1 MRVGNKHIF
10 LKYFHCRMRL
20 SYVAFVLLL
29 ILVIPVQ
36 SEPISDRNII
46 KNSTIL
52 LFDASNSMG
61 DKSSLNDINTK
72 MDNAKIAVKDFI
84 SGLDPASNEVA
95 LIVFYDCNK
104 IVVMQ
109 PLTTNKSL
117 ISAKVDTIRPTGS
130 TPLGAAIDFA
140 KNYIDQNANG
150 TKKKII
156 QFTDGEETC
165 SYKATYN
172 GSNDIEVSIIGF
184 DIRKG
189 SDQETKLMNFAKTVG
204 GNYLNVD
211 DASTPAALIN
221 SLRHA
226 YMGVVI
232 ITSNLS
238 YASVWNNK
246 GKALAS
252 QKKYDEAIKAYDE
265 AIKLDPNFA
274 EAWFNKGNALNG
286 QGKYEEAIKIFDEII
301 KLYPDF
307 AMAWNNKGN
316 AFATQGKYDEAIK
329 AYDEAIKLDPNFAE
343 AWNNKGSVF
352 NGQGKYDEAIKAYDK
367 AIEIDPKL
375 ATAWNNKGLALN
387 AQGKYD
393 EAIKAFDEAI
403 RLDPTIQKS

>member
-1 MRVGNKHIF
+1 MSNNNK
-10 LKYFHCRMRL
+10 M
-20 SYVAFVLLL
+20 
-29 ILVIPVQ
+29 
-36 SEPISDRNII
+36 E
-46 KNSTIL
+46 
-52 LFDASNSMG
+52 
-61 DKSSLNDINTK
+61 
-72 MDNAKIAVKDFI
+72 NAKIAVKDFI
-84 SGLDPASNEVA
+84 SGLDPASDELA
-95 LIVFYDCNK
+95 LIVFYDCSK
-104 IVVMQ
+104 IVVKQ
-109 PLTTNKSL
+109 SFTTNQSV
-117 ISAKVDTIRPTGS
+117 ISYKIDTIRS
-130 TPLGAAIDFA
+130 ADNTPLSAAIDVA

-156 QFTDGEETC
+156 LFTDGEETC
-165 SYKATYN
+165 PYKATYN
-172 GSNDIEVSIIGF
+172 GTNDIEVSIIGF

-189 SDQETKLMNFAKTVG
+189 SDQETKLANFAKTVG

-211 DASTPAALIN
+211 DASTPTALIN
-221 SLRHA
+221 SLRRA
-226 YMGVVI
+226 YTGVAI

-246 GKALAS
+246 GNALAS
-252 QKKYDEAIKAYDE
+252 QGKYDEAIKAFDE
-265 AIKLDPNFA
+265 AIKLDPSFTR
-274 EAWFNKGNALNG
+274 AWFNKGNALNS
-286 QGKYEEAIKIFDEII
+286 QGKYDGAIKIFDEII

-316 AFATQGKYDEAIK
+316 AFATQGKYDEAMK

-352 NGQGKYDEAIKAYDK
+352 NSQGKYDESIKAFDR

-375 ATAWNNKGLALN
+375 AIAWNNKGLALN